1 MDWSPSLSSTRSS
14 RFNKR
19 NYEKFKLEGRCWGR
33 GGGPGMR
40 WGWGRG
46 PVWRGLCYAPRWI
59 LGQASLRSP
68 GFSFQRS
75 PPRAP
80 PPPRPPPGPE
90 VLL

>member
-1 MDWSPSLSSTRSS
+1 MDRSPSLSRTGSS
-14 RFNKR
+14 RFNRR

-40 WGWGRG
+40 WGWGRC
-46 PVWRGLCYAPRWI
+46 PVRRGLCYAPRWI

-68 GFSFQRS
+68 GFSFQRCPHS
-75 PPRAP
+75 DTPLPTPPAL
-80 PPPRPPPGPE
+80 E